1 MKASVLA
8 ALAATL
14 LTSSTDALQLAKRD
28 NPRVVGFPVQ
38 RRQTSKIVVSSAL
51 RRRATVTQTLDNFE
65 DGSLYFANATI
76 GTPGQ
81 NFRFHLDT
89 GSSDLWANTQGSQ
102 ICQATEG
109 NTGPDQNGNIPCSV
123 SGTYNANDSS
133 SYNYVNS
140 DFQIKYADGTGAA
153 GDYVTDTFSMGG
165 ATIQNQQ
172 FGVGY
177 QSTSSEGV
185 MGIGYPRLE
194 AIVQSPESDSNTASY
209 SNIPQSM
216 VQQGLINS
224 QAYSLWLDDVNSLTG
239 SILFGGVDTAKY
251 QGSLVSMDIVKEQ
264 GEFLEMVVA
273 LDGAWVNADGKN
285 QTVLTDQTFVLL
297 DSGSTLSYLPN
308 DTANAI
314 IDAVGAQY
322 DPEQQIAF
330 CSCDL
335 ANSSSVVGFS
345 FAGGQKVITASMTDM
360 VLEGGISRS
369 LDCTFGIVPEPASSS
384 AGASFTL
391 GDTFIRNAYVVYDIS
406 NNQISLAQTDQ
417 TATDSNVM
425 EIQNGTSGVP
435 DVTGSAAPPS
445 ATLGGDS
452 GAVGGSGNSASSSS
466 GVMPTSAPNIA
477 AAVIAGAGL
486 MFAAV

>member
-1 MKASVLA
+1 MKASILA
-8 ALAATL
+8 ALAATIF
-14 LTSSTDALQLAKRD
+14 TSSSDALQLAKRD
-28 NPRVVGFPVQ
+28 NPRVVGFPIQ
-38 RRQTSKIVVSSAL
+38 RRETSKIVVSSAL
-51 RRRATVTQTLDNFE
+51 RKRSQTVAQTLDNFE

-76 GTPGQ
+76 GTPAQ

-102 ICQATEG
+102 ICQETQG

-133 SYNYVNS
+133 SYKYVNS
-140 DFQIKYADGTGAA
+140 DFTIKYADGTGAQ

-185 MGIGYPRLE
+185 MGIGYPKLE
-194 AIVQSPESDSNTASY
+194 AIVQSPDSDPNAATY
-209 SNIPQSM
+209 PNIPQAM

-224 QAYSLWLDDVNSLTG
+224 QAYSLWLDDLNSLTG

-251 QGSLVSMDIVKEQ
+251 QGSLVTMDIVKEQ
-264 GEFLEMVVA
+264 NEDLEMIVA
-273 LDGAWVNADGKN
+273 LDGAWVNANGKN
-285 QTVLTDQTFVLL
+285 QTVLTDQAFVLL

-308 DTANAI
+308 DAANAI

-322 DPEQQIAF
+322 NSKQQLAF

-360 VLEGGISRS
+360 VLEGGISQS
-369 LDCTFGIVPEPASSS
+369 LDCTFGIVPQNATSSG
-384 AGASFTL
+384 GASYTL

-425 EIQNGTSGVP
+425 EISNGTNGVP

-452 GAVGGSGNSASSSS
+452 GAIQGGSSSSS
-466 GVMPTSAPNIA
+466 GVMPTAAPNIA